1 MIQIKDVNEVPYAIY
16 DKNINDDEL
25 PVSVVIIPHE
35 AIKIATV
42 HRNNTT
48 LSIYKCIFIT
58 CVSIL
63 AVLVLISFFVRMP

>member
-16 DKNINDDEL
+16 DENINDDDL

-42 HRNNTT
+42 HRNNMLT
-48 LSIYKCIFIT
+48 IYKFIFIT
-58 CVSIL
+58 CFSIP
-63 AVLVLISFFVRMP
+63 VILVLISFFVKMP